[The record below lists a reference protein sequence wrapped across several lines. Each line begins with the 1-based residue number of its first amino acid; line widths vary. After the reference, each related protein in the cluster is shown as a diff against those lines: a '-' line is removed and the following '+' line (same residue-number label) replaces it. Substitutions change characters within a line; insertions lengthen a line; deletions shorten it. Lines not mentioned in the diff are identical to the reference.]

1 MFDRRTLPLSALRAF
16 ESAGRYLHL
25 GRAGEELGVTHGA
38 ISHQI
43 RALEERLDVRLFIRA
58 NNRLKLT
65 SAGERLLA
73 AVREGFDR
81 ITDGALHLE
90 PDSLTGA
97 LAIGCTET
105 TGASWAVKHISEFQV
120 QYPQIEI
127 HVAELRPQQRDIP
140 HDIDVAI
147 CYGRP
152 DAGDRKVEELATPPV
167 YPVCSPQFLHGRAR
181 VSRPEHINRLPLL
194 HDSQNSW
201 SRWFAAMDV
210 PEPENVRRIHFSSTN
225 MSLAAARQGYGV
237 ALCNPFEVQEDLRE
251 GRLVKLLE
259 RAVPESQ
266 GYYLLTDQP
275 DRQSLRARLFEEWIK
290 DVINKNMPV

>member
-1 MFDRRTLPLSALRAF
+1 MLNRRTLPLSALRAF
-16 ESAGRYLHL
+16 ESAGRCLHL

-43 RALEERLDVRLFIRA
+43 RSLEGRLDVKLFTRT

-65 SAGERLLA
+65 GAGERLLA

-81 ITDGALHLE
+81 IIDGALHLD

-97 LAIGCTET
+97 LTIGCTQT
-105 TGASWAVKHISEFQV
+105 TGASWAVKHICEFQAH
-120 QYPQIEI
+120 YPQIEV
-127 HVAELRPQQRDIP
+127 HVVEVKPRQKDIP
-140 HDIDVAI
+140 REIDVAL
-147 CYGRP
+147 CYGEP
-152 DAGDRKVEELATPPV
+152 DAGDRRVEELATPPV

-181 VSRPEHINRLPLL
+181 VNRPEHLNRLPLL

-210 PEPENVRRIHFSSTN
+210 PEPESARKTYFSSTN

-237 ALCNPFEVQEDLRE
+237 ALCNPFEVQEDLRQ

-259 RAVPESQ
+259 STVPESH
-266 GYYLLTDQP
+266 GYYLLTDLP

-290 DVINKNMPV
+290 DVIDKNMPV